1 MLFKRYLCGLYIQPP
16 SLGVLCT
23 DLPIVELGAATKD
36 TTRASTK
43 DSIARRE
50 DIALQQSA
58 KQHETVC
65 CQPPTVFWTRPLL
78 LDLIGYTVAVNC
90 YNNSSKVKKNYL
102 YFVFRVIRKGESHN
116 RYLLL
121 L

>member
-23 DLPIVELGAATKD
+23 DLPIVELSAATKD

-65 CQPPTVFWTRPLL
+65 CHCVLDTPTSAGPDR
-78 LDLIGYTVAVNC
+78 IYCSG
-90 YNNSSKVKKNYL
+90 
-102 YFVFRVIRKGESHN
+102 
-116 RYLLL
+116 
-121 L
+121 

>member
-23 DLPIVELGAATKD
+23 DLPIVELSAATKD

-58 KQHETVC
+58 KQHETV
-65 CQPPTVFWTRPLL
+65 FWTRPLL
-78 LDLIGYTVAVNC
+78 LALIGYTVAVNC